1 MKQRIPLLRFAPEM
15 WKYQAFMK
23 ALLIPLLPLIRAA
36 VLPALRLM
44 DGERFPWTS
53 FLPIPFALIALA
65 VYFSAD
71 LNVKILC
78 AANALDGSSESLFST
93 VKRGFAAVPKCGPA
107 AFAHMA
113 LVAPVLAAG
122 TLLFLRNAT
131 PFQFAAYVLF
141 ALIVAGVGVWRVFR
155 PHAVLLDGLS
165 VPEARQ
171 RAAALIRLRWRP
183 VLRYH
188 ISYALSAFAYAS
200 LAGIA
205 LFVAP
210 LSLGARILPARYGSA
225 TARSI
230 MILVLFLNAAI
241 VGAFA
246 LLASPRYVLG
256 VTRIYRNVADI
267 PRRAS
272 ERHPALAVLALLYV
286 LEIAA
291 ISSQTARSLDELF
304 PPPADTRIVAH
315 RGGGNETA
323 ENTRSGLETAIAMG
337 AYGSEIDVQR
347 TLDGHYIINHDPTFR
362 RLAGESRGPE
372 EMTLEE
378 IKSLPY
384 PVPTLEEMLDAA
396 KGRITLFIE
405 LKGGT
410 ADEQMCD
417 AAARMILERDMLE
430 ETVLISFDYD
440 LMKYAERTFPDIRTG
455 YLTAFFDGDASY
467 FPFDYVG
474 LEENVATPEMIRAV
488 HEQGKKLL
496 VWTPDAPETQERLF
510 MQQADAIITNNVAQA
525 QRVFRSLN
533 HENDLE
539 KILAAFR

>member
-1 MKQRIPLLRFAPEM
+1 M

-36 VLPALRLM
+36 VLPALRFA
-44 DGERFPWTS
+44 DGQRPAGIN
-53 FLPIPFALIALA
+53 FLPVPFALIALA
-65 VYFSAD
+65 VYFSTD

-78 AANALDGSSESLFST
+78 AANALDGASESLFRT
-93 VKRGFAAVPKCGPA
+93 VRRGFAAVPKCGPA
-107 AFAHMA
+107 AFLYMS

-122 TLLFLRNAT
+122 PLLFRLGV
-131 PFQFAAYVLF
+131 PSHYFAAYVLF
-141 ALIVAGVGVWRVFR
+141 LLTFANVGVWRVFR

-165 VPEARQ
+165 VREARQ
-171 RAAALIRLRWRP
+171 RAAALVRLRWRR
-183 VLRYH
+183 VLRQN
-188 ISYALSAFAYAS
+188 IDFALSAFAYAS
-200 LAGIA
+200 LGGAL
-205 LFVAP
+205 LFVTP
-210 LSLGARILPARYGSA
+210 LSLGARILPARYGPA
-225 TARSI
+225 TARSV
-230 MILVLFLNAAI
+230 MILVLFINAA
-241 VGAFA
+241 VFGAFA
-246 LLASPRYVLG
+246 LLASPRYVLAM
-256 VTRIYRNVADI
+256 TRLYRNAADI
-267 PRRAS
+267 PPRAS
-272 ERHPALAVLALLYV
+272 ERHPALAVLAVLYI

-304 PPPADTRIVAH
+304 PPPADTRIIAH
-315 RGGGNETA
+315 RGGGYENA

-337 AYGSEIDVQR
+337 AYGSEIDIQR

-378 IKSLPY
+378 IRRLRY
-384 PVPTLEEMLDAA
+384 PVPTLEEMLDAS

-417 AAARMILERDMLE
+417 DAARLILERDMLA

-440 LMKYAERTFPDIRTG
+440 LLKYAERTFPDIRTG

-488 HEQGKKLL
+488 HKEGKKLL
-496 VWTPDAPETQERLF
+496 VWTTDAPEAQERFF
-510 MQQADAIITNNVAQA
+510 MAQADAIITNNVAQA

-533 HENDLE
+533 HEDDLGQ
-539 KILAAFR
+539 ILAAFR

>member
-1 MKQRIPLLRFAPEM
+1 M

-23 ALLIPLLPLIRAA
+23 ALLLPLLPLIRAA

-44 DGERFPWTS
+44 NGQTPAWTN
-53 FLPIPFALIALA
+53 FLPLPFALIALA
-65 VYFSAD
+65 FYFSAD

-78 AANALDGSSESLFST
+78 AANALDGSPEPLFST
-93 VKRGFAAVPKCGPA
+93 VKRAFAAVPKQGPA
-107 AFAHMA
+107 AFLHMA
-113 LVAPVLAAG
+113 LIAPSLAAG
-122 TLLFLRNAT
+122 PLLFWRGVPAHYL
-131 PFQFAAYVLF
+131 AAYMLF
-141 ALIVAGVGVWRVFR
+141 LLAFVGVGVRRVFR

-165 VPEARQ
+165 VREARQ
-171 RAAALIRLRWRP
+171 RAAALVRLRWRP
-183 VLRYH
+183 FLRYH
-188 ISYALSAFAYAS
+188 ISYALSAFAYLS
-200 LAGIA
+200 LASA
-205 LFVAP
+205 VLFVAP
-210 LSLGARILPARYGSA
+210 LSLGARILPARYGPA

-230 MILVLFLNAAI
+230 MILALFINAAI

-246 LLASPRYVLG
+246 LLAAPRYVLG
-256 VTRIYRNVADI
+256 VTRIYRNSDAI
-267 PRRAS
+267 PERAP
-272 ERHPALAVLALLYV
+272 ERHPALAVLAVLYV

-291 ISSQTARSLDELF
+291 ISSQTARNLDELF
-304 PPPADTRIVAH
+304 PPSTDTRIIAH
-315 RGGGNETA
+315 RGGGYENA
-323 ENTRSGLETAIAMG
+323 ENTRSGLETAIAMR

-347 TLDGHYIINHDPTFR
+347 TLDGYYIINHDPTFR

-378 IKSLPY
+378 IRRLRY

-417 AAARMILERDMLE
+417 DAARMILERDMLE

-440 LMKYAERTFPDIRTG
+440 LLKYAERTFPDIRTG

-474 LEENVATPEMIRAV
+474 LEETAATPEMIQAV
-488 HEQGKKLL
+488 HKEGKKLI
-496 VWTPDAPETQERLF
+496 VWTPDAPDAQERFF
-510 MQQADAIITNNVAQA
+510 MQQADAMITNNVAQA
-525 QRVFRSLN
+525 QRIFRSLN
-533 HENDLE
+533 HENDLAQ
-539 KILAAFR
+539 ILAAFR

>member
-1 MKQRIPLLRFAPEM
+1 M

-23 ALLIPLLPLIRAA
+23 ALLIPLVPLIRAA
-36 VLPALRLM
+36 VLPALQLL
-44 DGERFPWTS
+44 DGQSPVWTS
-53 FLPIPFALIALA
+53 FLPVPFALVALA

-71 LNVKILC
+71 LNIKILC
-78 AANALDGSSESLFST
+78 SANALDGASESLFAT
-93 VKRGFAAVPKCGPA
+93 VRRGFAAVPKRGPA
-107 AFAHMA
+107 AFLRMA
-113 LVAPVLAAG
+113 LIAPLIAAG
-122 TLLFLRNAT
+122 PLLLYADA
-131 PFQFAAYVLF
+131 PSACFAVHLLCLLAFVS
-141 ALIVAGVGVWRVFR
+141 VGAAHAFR

-165 VPEARQ
+165 VREARL
-171 RAAALIRLRWRP
+171 RANALIRLRWRR
-183 VLRYH
+183 VLRQ
-188 ISYALSAFAYAS
+188 IFAFTLSAFAYAV
-200 LAGIA
+200 LASVF
-205 LFVAP
+205 LFVIP
-210 LSLGARILPARYGSA
+210 LSLGARILPARYGPA

-230 MILVLFLNAAI
+230 MILTLFLNAAV

-246 LLASPRYVLG
+246 LLAAPRYVLAI
-256 VTRIYRNVADI
+256 TRLYRNAADF

-304 PPPADTRIVAH
+304 PPLTDTRIVAH
-315 RGGGNETA
+315 RGGGNENA

-347 TLDGHYIINHDPTFR
+347 TLDGYYIINHDPTFR

-378 IKSLPY
+378 IRGLRY

-396 KGRITLFIE
+396 KGRITLFVE

-417 AAARMILERDMLE
+417 DAARLIMERDMLE
-430 ETVLISFDYD
+430 EAVLISFDYD
-440 LMKYAERTFPDIRTG
+440 LMKYAEKTWPDIRTG

-474 LEENVATPEMIRAV
+474 LEENVATAEMIQAV
-488 HEQGKKLL
+488 HKEGKKLL
-496 VWTPDAPETQERLF
+496 VWTPDAPDTQERLF
-510 MQQADAIITNNVAQA
+510 IQQADAMITNNVAQA
-525 QRVFRSLN
+525 QRISRSLR

-539 KILAAFR
+539 QILAAFR